1 MPVFI
6 GSTPNVQTDDLLL
19 AKDILNGEKD
29 INGSIDE
36 LKSKFHDEVFLFNR
50 GRDSLFF
57 FLNLLNLKDDDEV
70 LVQAFTCVAVVAP
83 LLWSKA
89 KPVYVDIDPKSFN
102 MDLDLLREKISE
114 ETRVILIQHTF
125 GNLADVRRVREFVD
139 GVNNER
145 EEERKIYIIED
156 CAHLFTN
163 NFFELN
169 IGQYSDAFFFS
180 FSQDKAISCTQG
192 AMLVVKDP
200 VLLPEAQKEYVSVK
214 ELSLSEAMYNA
225 KYITLWNRIKE
236 SYFKRVVPFTNI
248 TLGRILI
255 ILFRLL
261 GIIKKQASNDTLMF
275 SEPKKLSE
283 IQACLL
289 LNQLGKS
296 EELNKHRE
304 KIVNIYHTGI
314 KDELRF
320 NSINGPL
327 LRYPILISNREEV
340 KEKLKEK
347 GIIGGIWYS
356 SVVFPLMGN
365 LNLVNYK
372 LGDCP
377 NAEMCAKSIFN
388 LPTNIET
395 TENDV
400 NDIVDV
406 VNTFANPSK
415 F

>member
-6 GSTPNVQTDDLLL
+6 GSTPNIQTDDLLL
-19 AKDILNGEKD
+19 AKDILNGRKN

-36 LKSKFHDEVFLFNR
+36 LKSKFDEETFLFNR

-57 FLNLLNLKDDDEV
+57 FLNLLNLKEDDEV
-70 LVQAFTCVAVVAP
+70 LIQAFTCVAVVAP
-83 LLWSKA
+83 ILWSKA
-89 KPVYVDIDPKSFN
+89 RPVYVDIDPKSFN
-102 MDLDLLREKISE
+102 MDLVLLREKISE
-114 ETRVILIQHTF
+114 KTRVILVQHTF
-125 GNLADVRRVREFVD
+125 GNLVDVRRVREFVD
-139 GVNNER
+139 EVNNER

-163 NFFELN
+163 NFSELN
-169 IGQYSDAFFFS
+169 IGEYSDTFFFS

-200 VLLPEAQKEYVSVK
+200 VLLTKAQKEYVLVK

-225 KYITLWNRIKE
+225 KYIILWNRIKE
-236 SYFKRVVPFTNI
+236 SYFRRVVPFTNI

-261 GIIKKQASNDTLMF
+261 GIIKKQASSDTLMF

-283 IQACLL
+283 VQACLL

-296 EELNKHRE
+296 EELNKYRE
-304 KIVNIYHTGI
+304 RIVDMYNTRI

-320 NSINGPL
+320 NSIDNPL

-340 KEKLKEK
+340 KEKLKKK

-356 SVVFPLMGN
+356 TVVFPLVNN
-365 LNLVNYK
+365 LDLVNYTA
-372 LGDCP
+372 GDCP

-395 TENDV
+395 TESDV
-400 NDIVDV
+400 NDILDI